1 MARAGEGAGAGPGMM
16 PIERAELATR
26 DMDQIAD
33 LIRQQYVEHRPRF
46 RVVDPARA
54 EASHRATAAGSLMA
68 GCLRWQGVEYQLVNT
83 QVEDALIGA
92 VVLHGGGTLTT
103 GREEVRLG
111 PGDVHLASPSVLY
124 DADLH
129 ECTFAV
135 VQVPWA
141 AATALAEEQAGLPAA
156 DLRFESLAPVT
167 GAAGALWSRTARFA
181 CRQLIESGDT
191 EISPLLAQE
200 MTQMVAAVM
209 LRTFPSTT
217 MTVPYLPGPGWAP
230 PAAVHRAAE
239 FMEAH
244 ADQPVTTAQIAA
256 AAGVTPR
263 ALQDAFRRHQG
274 ITPTGYLRGI
284 RLERA
289 HQELA
294 AADPASGDTVRAVAR
309 RWGWFR
315 PSAFTWAYRQR
326 FGVPPGRTLW
336 ASAAGT
342 GEAFETA
349 DPWFWWDG

>member
-1 MARAGEGAGAGPGMM
+1 MV
-16 PIERAELATR
+16 PIERAELATG
-26 DMDQIAD
+26 DMDEIAD
-33 LIRQQYVEHRPRF
+33 LVRKMYVEHRPRF

-54 EASHRATAAGSLMA
+54 QASHQATAAGSLLA

-103 GREEVRLG
+103 EREEVRLG
-111 PGDVHLASPSVLY
+111 PGDVHLASPSILY

-141 AATALAEEQAGLPAA
+141 AVSTLAEEQTGLPAA
-156 DLRFESLAPVT
+156 GLRFESLAPVT
-167 GAAGALWSRTARFA
+167 GAAGAIWSRTARFA

-191 EISPLLAQE
+191 EISSLLAQE
-200 MTQMVAAVM
+200 MTQWVAAVM

-217 MTVPYLPGPGWAP
+217 MVVPYLPGPGWAP
-230 PAAVHRAAE
+230 PAAVRRAVE
-239 FMEAH
+239 FMETH
-244 ADQPVTTAQIAA
+244 AGQPVTTDQIAA
-256 AAGVTPR
+256 AAGVTAR
-263 ALQDAFRRHQG
+263 ALRAAFRRHYG

-294 AADPASGDTVRAVAR
+294 GADPASGVTVRAVAR

-315 PSAFTWAYRQR
+315 PSVFTWAYRQR
-326 FGVPPGRTLW
+326 FGVPPGRTLR
-336 ASAAGT
+336 A
-342 GEAFETA
+342 
-349 DPWFWWDG
+349 

>member
-33 LIRQQYVEHRPRF
+33 LIRQRYAEHRSRF

-54 EASHRATAAGSLMA
+54 EASHRATTAGSLMA

-83 QVEDALIGA
+83 QVEGALVGA

-103 GREEVRLG
+103 GREEVGLG

-141 AATALAEEQAGLPAA
+141 AASTLAEEQAGLPAA

-167 GAAGALWSRTARFA
+167 SAAGALWSRTARFA

-244 ADQPVTTAQIAA
+244 AGQPVTTAQIAA

-263 ALQDAFRRHQG
+263 ALQDAFRRHHG

-294 AADPASGDTVRAVAR
+294 AADPASGVTVRAVAR
-309 RWGWFR
+309 QWGWFR

-326 FGVPPGRTLW
+326 FGVPPGRTLR
-336 ASAAGT
+336 A
-342 GEAFETA
+342 
-349 DPWFWWDG
+349 

>member
-1 MARAGEGAGAGPGMM
+1 MAMAGEGAGAKAGMV
-16 PIERAELATR
+16 PIERAELVTR

-33 LIRQQYVEHRPRF
+33 LIRQQYVEHRSRF
-46 RVVDPARA
+46 RVVDPDRA

-68 GCLRWQGVEYQLVNT
+68 ARLRWQGVEYQLVNT
-83 QVEDALIGA
+83 KVEDALIGA
-92 VVLHGGGTLTT
+92 VVLDGGGTLTT
-103 GREEVRLG
+103 GREEISLG
-111 PGDVHLASPSVLY
+111 RGDVHLVSPSVLY

-141 AATALAEEQAGLPAA
+141 AVSTLAEEQTGLPAA
-156 DLRFESLAPVT
+156 SLRFESLAPVT
-167 GAAGALWSRTARFA
+167 GAAGAVWSRTARFA

-191 EISPLLAQE
+191 EISSLLVQE

-217 MTVPYLPGPGWAP
+217 MVVPYLPGPGWAP
-230 PAAVHRAAE
+230 PAAVRRAAE
-239 FMEAH
+239 FMETH
-244 ADQPVTTAQIAA
+244 AGQPVTTDQIAA
-256 AAGVTPR
+256 AARVTTRELR
-263 ALQDAFRRHQG
+263 AAFRRHYG

-294 AADPASGDTVRAVAR
+294 GADPASGITVRAVAQ

-315 PSAFTWAYRQR
+315 PSAFTWAYQQR
-326 FGVPPGRTLW
+326 FGVPPGRTLR
-336 ASAAGT
+336 A
-342 GEAFETA
+342 
-349 DPWFWWDG
+349 

>member
-1 MARAGEGAGAGPGMM
+1 MASAGEGAGATAGMV

-33 LIRQQYVEHRPRF
+33 LIRQRYAEHRSRF

-54 EASHRATAAGSLMA
+54 EAGHRAITAGSLMA
-68 GCLRWQGVEYQLVNT
+68 GLLHWQGVEYQLVNT
-83 QVEDALIGA
+83 QVEGALVGA

-103 GREEVRLG
+103 GRQEVSLG

-141 AATALAEEQAGLPAA
+141 AASTLAEEQAGLPAA

-217 MTVPYLPGPGWAP
+217 MTVPYLPSPGWAP
-230 PAAVHRAAE
+230 PAAVRRAAE

-244 ADQPVTTAQIAA
+244 AGEPVTTAQIAA
-256 AAGVTPR
+256 AAEVSTR
-263 ALQDAFRRHQG
+263 TLQDAFRRQYG
-274 ITPTGYLRGI
+274 ITPAGYLRGI

-294 AADPASGDTVRAVAR
+294 GADPASGVTVRAVAR

-315 PSAFTWAYRQR
+315 PSVFAWAYRQR
-326 FGVPPGRTLW
+326 FGVPPGRTLR
-336 ASAAGT
+336 A
-342 GEAFETA
+342 
-349 DPWFWWDG
+349 